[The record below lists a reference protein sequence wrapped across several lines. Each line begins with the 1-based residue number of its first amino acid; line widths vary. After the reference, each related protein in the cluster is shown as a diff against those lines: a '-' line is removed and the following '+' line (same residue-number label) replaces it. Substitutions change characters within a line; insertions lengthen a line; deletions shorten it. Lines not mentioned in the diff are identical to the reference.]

1 MIFWL
6 LGNGD
11 KAARHASTQFG
22 AALVREGE
30 PPKGGEDFVRGVRAY
45 FGGVSGAR
53 VIDARNHSV
62 GSGQSSRTYHV
73 ADVLLETKRGP
84 AVLELAF
91 DSPSLTY
98 SSERVTNVYEL
109 APRDVPDSALSDGE
123 FEALAKAFVKRGGEP
138 ADSIKLDGAFI
149 RDAAT
154 PVAAPAKVKRI
165 VPDKAQ
171 KDAMTTMRCVQ
182 AAKGDIEKLQRCSR

>member
-62 GSGQSSRTYHV
+62 GSGQSSRTYYV
-73 ADVLLETKRGP
+73 ADVLLETERGP

-98 SSERVTNVYEL
+98 SSERVTNIYEL

-149 RDAAT
+149 REAAT

-171 KDAMTTMRCVQ
+171 KDAMKTMRCVQ